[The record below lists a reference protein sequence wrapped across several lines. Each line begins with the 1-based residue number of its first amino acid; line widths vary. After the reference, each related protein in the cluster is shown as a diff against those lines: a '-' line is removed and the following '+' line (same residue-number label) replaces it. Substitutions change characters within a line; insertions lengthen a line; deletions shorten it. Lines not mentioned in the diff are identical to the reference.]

1 MSYFAFLTGWNTL
14 EEIRPVT
21 GLKTKIN
28 EFLYVVKVQGTY
40 NEMGRQ
46 YGETLKDVLAQ
57 EVEKSVAFMQQNQST
72 FLKSVPEEYK
82 RATFLASIRALYDDN
97 LPHYNR
103 DVIDFMKGVAMGS
116 GVLYE
121 KLVYC
126 NFFSDLM
133 DNHHCILL
141 NKNINGKQLNLR
153 TLDFGTNNIKQ
164 VLTVFHPVGKT
175 PYVSLGL
182 VHFFGVVSGMSK
194 KNIFFGESY
203 HDVKLG
209 TAKVPYKGTPFHHVA
224 HEVLSTANSL
234 SEAAEILK
242 GSARM
247 SNLEFLVAD
256 DHAAKI
262 LLASVDVFDEI
273 PQSGAALFSV
283 TPVEKKN
290 FDENFHYLTD
300 IKTIIKEFVPRT
312 KSGDLHVI
320 ITYNDKIYIS
330 VTTDVLHSYNN
341 TFYEFDLPQLFI
353 KHK

>member
-1 MSYFAFLTGWNTL
+1 VN
-14 EEIRPVT
+14 
-21 GLKTKIN
+21 
-28 EFLYVVKVQGTY
+28 Y
-40 NEMGRQ
+40 N
-46 YGETLKDVLAQ
+46 
-57 EVEKSVAFMQQNQST
+57 
-72 FLKSVPEEYK
+72 P
-82 RATFLASIRALYDDN
+82 
-97 LPHYNR
+97 
-103 DVIDFMKGVAMGS
+103 DVIDYIKGIALGS
-116 GVLYE
+116 GVPYKNL
-121 KLVYC
+121 LFC

-175 PYVSLGL
+175 PYVSLGV
-182 VHFFGVVSGMSK
+182 VHFFGVVSGMSQ

-209 TAKVPYKGTPFHHVA
+209 TGEVTYKGTPFHHVA
-224 HEVLSTANSL
+224 HTVLSTANSL
-234 SEAAEILK
+234 PEAAQILK
-242 GSARM
+242 QSARI

-262 LLASVDVFDEI
+262 LLASMDVFDEL
-273 PQSGAALFSV
+273 PQSGDALFSV

-300 IKTIIKEFVPRT
+300 IKSIITEFVPRT

-320 ITYNDKIYIS
+320 ITYDKKLYIS

-341 TFYEFDLPQLFI
+341 TFYEFDLAQLFDAEF
-353 KHK
+353 